1 MTNYLVPSLFFICIF
16 ASFIYKKVITKKY
29 LSLLMEYK
37 RYKKEE
43 EYMELLSSVPIKL
56 YFSSKTIMVLKIKYY
71 LDTNQYVQI
80 KEITEQLRKSN
91 VKMKDLVSI
100 LLSVY
105 AYYLDFG
112 HKNDAL
118 EIYHFLINHID
129 EESNQELSSELD
141 ELKTIYIDHD
151 RNYISVLEKKIEKTK
166 ALPEMVIL
174 YFRLAKLYE
183 FIGDVDQSKLLLQR
197 AKSFSKSQGQM
208 KQLERLI
215 GT

>member
-1 MTNYLVPSLFFICIF
+1 
-16 ASFIYKKVITKKY
+16 
-29 LSLLMEYK
+29 MEYK

-71 LDTNQYVQI
+71 LDTNQYDQI
-80 KEITEQLRKSN
+80 KEITDQLRKSN

-105 AYYLDFG
+105 GYYLDFG
-112 HKNDAL
+112 HRNDAL
-118 EIYHFLINHID
+118 EIYHFLISHID
-129 EESNQELSSELD
+129 EESNQELYCELN

-166 ALPEMVIL
+166 VLPEAVIL

-183 FIGDVDQSKLLLQR
+183 FLGEADQSKLFLQR
-197 AKSFSKSQGQM
+197 AKNSSESQGQI

-215 GT
+215 GA

>member
-16 ASFIYKKVITKKY
+16 ASFIYKKGITKKY

-37 RYKKEE
+37 RSKKEE
-43 EYMELLSSVPIKL
+43 AYMELLSSVPMKL
-56 YFSSKTIMVLKIKYY
+56 YFSTKTIMVLKIKYY
-71 LDTNQYVQI
+71 LDTNQYDQI

-91 VKMKDLVSI
+91 IKMKDLVSI

-118 EIYHFLINHID
+118 EIYHFLIHHID
-129 EESNQELSSELD
+129 EETNQELARELN

-151 RNYISVLEKKIEKTK
+151 KNYISVLEKKIEKTK
-166 ALPEMVIL
+166 ALPDVVIL

-183 FIGDVDQSKLLLQR
+183 FSGDVDQSKKFLQR
-197 AKSFSKSQGQM
+197 AKDFSNSQGQM

>member
-1 MTNYLVPSLFFICIF
+1 
-16 ASFIYKKVITKKY
+16 
-29 LSLLMEYK
+29 
-37 RYKKEE
+37 
-43 EYMELLSSVPIKL
+43 MELLSSVPIKL

-71 LDTNQYVQI
+71 LDTNQYDQI

-91 VKMKDLVSI
+91 VKIKDLVSI

-112 HKNDAL
+112 HRNDGL
-118 EIYHFLINHID
+118 EIYNFLIGHID
-129 EESNQELSSELD
+129 QESNQELYRELN

-166 ALPEMVIL
+166 LLPEMVIL

-183 FIGDVDQSKLLLQR
+183 FLGDVDQSKLLLQK
-197 AKSFSKSQGQM
+197 AKSFSISQGQI
-208 KQLERLI
+208 KQLDRLI

>member
-43 EYMELLSSVPIKL
+43 EYMELLSSLPIKL
-56 YFSSKTIMVLKIKYY
+56 YFSSKTIMVLKFNYY
-71 LDTNQYVQI
+71 LDTNQYDQI
-80 KEITEQLRKSN
+80 KETIAIVRKSKI
-91 VKMKDLVSI
+91 KMIDLVSI
-100 LLSVY
+100 CLSVY
-105 AYYLDFG
+105 AYYLDHG
-112 HKNDAL
+112 HKKDAL
-118 EIYHFLINHID
+118 ETYHFLISHID
-129 EESNQELSSELD
+129 EESNQELYGELN

-166 ALPEMVIL
+166 VLPDVVIL

-183 FIGDVDQSKLLLQR
+183 FIGDLDQSKLLLQK
-197 AKSFSKSQGQM
+197 AKGFSQSQGQM
-208 KQLERLI
+208 KQLDRLI
-215 GT
+215 GI

>member
-1 MTNYLVPSLFFICIF
+1 MD
-16 ASFIYKKVITKKY
+16 
-29 LSLLMEYK
+29 
-37 RYKKEE
+37 
-43 EYMELLSSVPIKL
+43 LLSSLPIKL
-56 YFSSKTIMVLKIKYY
+56 YFSSKTIIVLKIKYY
-71 LDTNQYVQI
+71 LDTNQYNQI

-105 AYYLDFG
+105 GYYLDFG
-112 HKNDAL
+112 HKKDAV
-118 EIYHFLINHID
+118 EIYHFLINQID
-129 EESNQELSSELD
+129 KESNQELYRELN

-151 RNYISVLEKKIEKTK
+151 RNYISVLEKRIEKTK
-166 ALPEMVIL
+166 VLPEVVIL

-183 FIGDVDQSKLLLQR
+183 FLGEVDQSKRFLQK

-208 KQLERLI
+208 KQLDRLI

>member
-1 MTNYLVPSLFFICIF
+1 MNNYLVPSLFFICIF
-16 ASFIYKKVITKKY
+16 ASFLYKKYITNKY

-37 RYKKEE
+37 HYKKEE
-43 EYMELLSSVPIKL
+43 EYMELLSSIAIKL

-71 LDTNQYVQI
+71 LDTNQYDQI
-80 KEITEQLRKSN
+80 KAITEQLRKSN
-91 VKMKDLVSI
+91 FKMKDLVSI

-112 HKNDAL
+112 HKKDAL

-129 EESNQELSSELD
+129 EKSNQELYRELN

-166 ALPEMVIL
+166 VLPEVVIL

-183 FIGDVDQSKLLLQR
+183 FLGDVDQSKIFLQR
-197 AKSFSKSQGQM
+197 AKNFSKSQEQII
-208 KQLERLI
+208 QLERLI

>member
-1 MTNYLVPSLFFICIF
+1 
-16 ASFIYKKVITKKY
+16 
-29 LSLLMEYK
+29 MEYK
-37 RYKKEE
+37 HYKKEE
-43 EYMELLSSVPIKL
+43 KYMELLSSIPIKL

-71 LDTNQYVQI
+71 LDTNQYDQI
-80 KEITEQLRKSN
+80 KELIEQLRKSN
-91 VKMKDLVSI
+91 IKMKDLVSI

-112 HKNDAL
+112 HRNDAL
-118 EIYHFLINHID
+118 EIYHFLIGHIE
-129 EESNQELSSELD
+129 EESNQELYGELN
-141 ELKTIYIDHD
+141 ELKAIYIDYD
-151 RNYISVLEKKIEKTK
+151 RNYISVLEKRIEKTK
-166 ALPEMVIL
+166 VLSEVVIL

-197 AKSFSKSQGQM
+197 AKNFSKSPEQM